1 MAKTLVVHVE
11 GNQCFYAADG
21 KCIASLNDLQKSLGE
36 MDDNTYY
43 HHANDAR
50 NDFANWAHDV
60 LQDAELASQLK
71 EAKDR
76 KTAQIVVLKRVLQL
90 VRELLG

>member
-1 MAKTLVVHVE
+1 MAKTMVLHVE

-21 KCIASLNDLQKSLGE
+21 KCIASLRGLADALEN
-36 MDDNTYY
+36 MHDDTYR

-50 NDFANWAHDV
+50 NDFANWVHDV

-76 KTAQIVVLKRVLQL
+76 KTAQVVVLKRML
-90 VRELLG
+90 ELMKGVAG